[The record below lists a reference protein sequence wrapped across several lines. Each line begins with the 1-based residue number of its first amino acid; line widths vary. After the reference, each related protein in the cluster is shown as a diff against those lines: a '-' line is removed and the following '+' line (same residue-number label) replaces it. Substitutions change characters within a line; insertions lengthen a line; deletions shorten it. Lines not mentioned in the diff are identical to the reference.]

1 MKTKKVFILNRLDF
15 YDDSMKHRLSYPEM
29 SVVGVF
35 ENLDS
40 AIKTAQDCVDGFI
53 EEAHTHAIHLDK
65 YTTGIDMISCD
76 ETDERY
82 SSGVWETDESTGEA
96 FDYAEFTVF
105 AKDVVCCN
113 SGGSIHA
120 ALDIGEED

>member
-53 EEAHTHAIHLDK
+53 KEAHTHAIHLDK
-65 YTTGIDMISCD
+65 YTTGVDMISCD
-76 ETDERY
+76 VTDERY

-96 FDYAEFTVF
+96 VDYVEFTVF
-105 AKDVVCCN
+105 AKDVVRCN
-113 SGGSIHA
+113 SCGAIRA
-120 ALDIGEED
+120 ALDIGEDG

>member
-1 MKTKKVFILNRLDF
+1 MKKVFVPNRLDF
-15 YDDSMKHRLSYPEM
+15 YDDSMKQRLSYPAM
-29 SVVGVF
+29 STIGVF

-65 YTTGIDMISCD
+65 YATAVNPVSYD

-82 SSGVWETDESTGEA
+82 SAGVWETDESTGEA

-105 AKDVVCCN
+105 AKDVVRCN
-113 SGGSIHA
+113 SRGAIRA
-120 ALDIGEED
+120 VLDIGEED

>member
-15 YDDSMKHRLSYPEM
+15 YDNSMKHRLSYPEM

-40 AIKTAQDCVDGFI
+40 VIKTAQDCVDGFI

-65 YTTGIDMISCD
+65 YTTVVDPVSYD
-76 ETDERY
+76 ETDER
-82 SSGVWETDESTGEA
+82 
-96 FDYAEFTVF
+96 
-105 AKDVVCCN
+105 
-113 SGGSIHA
+113 
-120 ALDIGEED
+120 

>member
-1 MKTKKVFILNRLDF
+1 MRKVFILNRLDF
-15 YDDSMKHRLSYPEM
+15 YDDSMKQRLSYPAM
-29 SVVGVF
+29 STVGVF

-53 EEAHTHAIHLDK
+53 EEAHTRAIHLDK
-65 YTTGIDMISCD
+65 YTTAVDPVSYD

-82 SSGVWETDESTGEA
+82 SSGVWKTDESTGEA
-96 FDYAEFTVF
+96 FDYAEFAIF

-113 SGGSIHA
+113 SRGAIRA
-120 ALDIGEED
+120 VLDVGEED